1 MKRFGVSLLSLIG
14 VFSVRVATAEGQFI
28 TEFTIPTANS
38 APQGITADPDGN
50 LWFTESSGNKIGRIS
65 PTSPN
70 TIAEFLIPSANSSP
84 RGITAD
90 PDGNIWFTEYVA
102 DNIGRISTSPNA
114 ITELSL
120 RVAGNEPREPQ
131 GITTGPD
138 GNVWFLEDPGLL
150 GFGGARIDRI
160 TPTNPSSVV
169 GWFYLG
175 EIRTSGLTTGRDGN
189 LWFTESSHNN
199 IGRITTSGTVTEFP
213 IPTANSF
220 PQGITAGPDG
230 NLWFTELL
238 ADKIG
243 RIAPTSPNTIT
254 EFPIPTANSYPQGIT
269 AGPDGNLWFTESLA
283 NSVARLNLALVPTLT
298 PTPTPTFTSTPTATA
313 SPSPTRSFSL
323 PGDLDRSFGGAGTV
337 TTQISGPLG
346 GGSANAVAI
355 QPDGKIVVAGYAYVQ
370 HGTSPVTS
378 TGPGFT
384 VARYNTDGLLD
395 ASFGTGG
402 TVTTTISSN
411 VYSFDI
417 ANAVGIQGNGNIVAA
432 GTSTYTDINARL
444 NFYSVSVARFSNGGS
459 LDRLF
464 TGSGV
469 PALDLAWA
477 VAVQTDGKIVVAG
490 QTSEDILLRRY
501 DTDGSL
507 DTTFGSG
514 GNVYTSIGDV
524 AGARALVIEPNGKI
538 VVAGSVYVESAN
550 RDDWALARYNTD
562 GSLDSS
568 FGSGGKVTT
577 TLAPTRYNGANALVL
592 QPDGKL
598 VAAGYVQSTN
608 YALVRYNSDGSLD
621 TTFGSGGKVA
631 TTISGTYA
639 NSGAFALVLQS
650 DGKLIATGA
659 LQGKSSRDFGVLR
672 FDPDG
677 SLDSTF
683 GSGGMVSTDFSGAD
697 DVANAAAREQDGKL
711 VVAGFSTGQSGGFAV
726 ARYLLEEPPTPT
738 PTLTP
743 TTTPTATPTMTPTNT
758 PTATE
763 TSTFTPTCTPTAT
776 PSATNSP
783 IPTPTNTP
791 TQIHTAPPTATP
803 TRTLTNTP
811 TSTQRPTFTPTPTVT
826 ATPSATV
833 SATPTAT
840 PFPCGGDCNGSGEVT
855 VNELIAMVNIG
866 LGIVPVSACDAGDV
880 NRDGSVTIDEI
891 LGAVNH
897 ALRGCPVSTNARA
910 SSPAGAAGR
919 SSGWRV

>member
-1 MKRFGVSLLSLIG
+1 M
-14 VFSVRVATAEGQFI
+14 
-28 TEFTIPTANS
+28 
-38 APQGITADPDGN
+38 
-50 LWFTESSGNKIGRIS
+50 
-65 PTSPN
+65 
-70 TIAEFLIPSANSSP
+70 
-84 RGITAD
+84 
-90 PDGNIWFTEYVA
+90 
-102 DNIGRISTSPNA
+102 
-114 ITELSL
+114 
-120 RVAGNEPREPQ
+120 
-131 GITTGPD
+131 
-138 GNVWFLEDPGLL
+138 
-150 GFGGARIDRI
+150 
-160 TPTNPSSVV
+160 
-169 GWFYLG
+169 
-175 EIRTSGLTTGRDGN
+175 
-189 LWFTESSHNN
+189 
-199 IGRITTSGTVTEFP
+199 
-213 IPTANSF
+213 
-220 PQGITAGPDG
+220 
-230 NLWFTELL
+230 
-238 ADKIG
+238 
-243 RIAPTSPNTIT
+243 
-254 EFPIPTANSYPQGIT
+254 
-269 AGPDGNLWFTESLA
+269 
-283 NSVARLNLALVPTLT
+283 
-298 PTPTPTFTSTPTATA
+298 
-313 SPSPTRSFSL
+313 
-323 PGDLDRSFGGAGTV
+323 
-337 TTQISGPLG
+337 
-346 GGSANAVAI
+346 
-355 QPDGKIVVAGYAYVQ
+355 
-370 HGTSPVTS
+370 
-378 TGPGFT
+378 
-384 VARYNTDGLLD
+384 
-395 ASFGTGG
+395 
-402 TVTTTISSN
+402 
-411 VYSFDI
+411 
-417 ANAVGIQGNGNIVAA
+417 
-432 GTSTYTDINARL
+432 
-444 NFYSVSVARFSNGGS
+444 
-459 LDRLF
+459 
-464 TGSGV
+464 
-469 PALDLAWA
+469 
-477 VAVQTDGKIVVAG
+477 
-490 QTSEDILLRRY
+490 
-501 DTDGSL
+501 
-507 DTTFGSG
+507 
-514 GNVYTSIGDV
+514 
-524 AGARALVIEPNGKI
+524 
-538 VVAGSVYVESAN
+538 YVESAN

-763 TSTFTPTCTPTAT
+763 TSTFTPT
-776 PSATNSP
+776 
-783 IPTPTNTP
+783 
-791 TQIHTAPPTATP
+791 
-803 TRTLTNTP
+803 
-811 TSTQRPTFTPTPTVT
+811 PTVT